1 MESSKLPKVGL
12 ALTIF
17 AVIFQVIG
25 LASPYWFAQ
34 NADLGVIKLKIH
46 AGLWKCCKG
55 TDDNIKCDD
64 IDDCLQEDWI
74 KTVQAMSIMGFIALL
89 VALVMA
95 CLYVMKDNKTLEWLA
110 IVAAFAAA
118 FLILSP
124 YQFSRTKSI

>member
-34 NADLGVIKLKIH
+34 NTDLGVIKLKIH

-64 IDDCLQEDWI
+64 IDDCLQEGSSREYFQYTCI
-74 KTVQAMSIMGFIALL
+74 TF
-89 VALVMA
+89 
-95 CLYVMKDNKTLEWLA
+95 T
-110 IVAAFAAA
+110 
-118 FLILSP
+118 P
-124 YQFSRTKSI
+124 YI